1 MYPIDDEWSRRMDAE
16 VAKGHLGAKLAFTR
30 LSFNYFITETVF
42 RYIVDAVHLI
52 ADEGWKL
59 LPLYR
64 FDPDS
69 GLWQHRGGRGRPA
82 AEPARLRRG
91 ARWRAGAPGH
101 RTRERAGRPARGRA
115 RDHRGVCRR
124 ARRPGRCTTRCPAP
138 ISSASAGSRFRGR
151 GSRSC

>member
-1 MYPIDDEWSRRMDAE
+1 MDAE
-16 VAKGHLGAKLAFTR
+16 VAKGHMGAKLAFTR

-69 GLWQHRGGRGRPA
+69 GLWQHRGGARP
-82 AEPARLRRG
+82 
-91 ARWRAGAPGH
+91 
-101 RTRERAGRPARGRA
+101 TR
-115 RDHRGVCRR
+115 RR
-124 ARRPGRCTTRCPAP
+124 ACATSPPRSMARRRAWPRAPESVLAGQLEAAREIIDGQCGRGRRPGRCTTRSP
-138 ISSASAGSRFRGR
+138 SADFERVRWFPLPGEGLAQLLTSAA
-151 GSRSC
+151 